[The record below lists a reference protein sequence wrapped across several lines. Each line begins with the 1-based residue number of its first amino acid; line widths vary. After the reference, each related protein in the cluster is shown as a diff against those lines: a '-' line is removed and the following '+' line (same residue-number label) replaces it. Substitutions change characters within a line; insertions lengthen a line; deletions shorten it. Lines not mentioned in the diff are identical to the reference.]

1 MVLDAWSE
9 GAMLMLFIDDDR
21 LSYLELA
28 PTEPDGS
35 FAEFPSTDAI
45 VT

>member
-1 MVLDAWSE
+1 MLDAFST

-28 PTEPDGS
+28 PAEVEGR
-35 FAEFPSTDAI
+35 FAEFPASDSITM
-45 VT
+45 